1 LKASTFLL
9 NDLPVKRF
17 ARCFFRL
24 AALVATTISVA
35 SCFAPAARGT
45 TPSDPLS
52 EDAKVGSSDSANVAI
67 PGPMRSF
74 LRMAGISQKVSP
86 EEVVPLLARNVF
98 VLGYEG
104 SWPKGRPSEFLIL
117 LTHYVQQARE
127 LAALAGPD
135 GVLHVSTC
143 DDAKPLLK
151 ILGYRTRADCG
162 QRSTYL
168 ETADP
173 QRAFLTIDSG
183 FPLPD
188 LEKSLQEGRAFTY
201 PFSTSYV
208 PAPPVELDWSMKG
221 KKVDVV
227 DMLLGDPELARFY
240 WALARMD
247 AETLS
252 ALRQAHALK
261 KMVPQT
267 AILHFYGSH
276 ICVRSGRVVV
286 PGGSAAAPAWKD
298 LVGADPDS
306 PGEFIPKLVAKDGG
320 WLAAYFDD
328 LSSVPLSQQ
337 THFTEPARLRRLYEM
352 LRGKDSSDAGAGV
365 FRHDSGLFLLVTRL
379 RWEPNGDLYIPG
391 NLEVWKKIFRQKTD
405 SKIIRGWGRRAA
417 HWDHPSQLLE
427 ALFATSRIST
437 DTGPL
442 QSYLMLSELDGRRSP
457 QHRLRPETV
466 ALLAGKFSEF
476 SDQYLVFSEF
486 PDLDDACIA
495 AFLHVITSLNGIPKN
510 ALRGN
515 ALGTFQASVGLW
527 QILARQG
534 EIPGDALNDSWQKVI
549 TPFGKIGSTTQLF
562 DAGRNAVKDLLLA
575 ATGKPDASQDKII
588 NLLAGPHQS
597 APEAQRMHDL
607 IANRIRSI
615 LDEQRLV
622 SLDTLFALGDGLREG
637 AQGEVSRDTLLPLAG
652 ELREFEMPQP
662 IFRNSEREQ
671 WAAGIY
677 NNRHTEL
684 QMRNNLA
691 KIIRSPGSPEQ
702 LAEARGQ
709 LAPFLRDT
717 LVGLN
722 YAYYEPPGAQILHHN
737 PLFVRS
743 HDFAGDTV
751 VGLERLWQAPQL
763 FGAGSPAGGGAH
775 LVGSLADLP
784 YVLATA
790 EQDFIAPQNVQA
802 LIWRELVPGLLTNA
816 VVPRWWNVSQNELH
830 AVSLYQQCGEELL
843 AASAQNDELRTKVMN
858 ILSDRMIPQRSE
870 RVEHALRSGHLPEVL
885 SQLMPADTFYL
896 AAEYQRR
903 FPQDSNSFGPAGN
916 ELATLSQRY
925 PNDVNWERLSRDFGV
940 PHRVLTQSY
949 ARELLN
955 LPPVPVFMGN
965 ANRLFAETW
974 DSNNLYWARLVDE
987 KSYSPVMLNRLVPE
1001 LTRRM
1006 VEKIFATDFEDWK
1019 ALLRAAR
1026 ETGEEFR
1033 QGKIVALSRNDSSAR
1048 P

>member
-1 LKASTFLL
+1 
-9 NDLPVKRF
+9 
-17 ARCFFRL
+17 
-24 AALVATTISVA
+24 
-35 SCFAPAARGT
+35 
-45 TPSDPLS
+45 
-52 EDAKVGSSDSANVAI
+52 
-67 PGPMRSF
+67 
-74 LRMAGISQKVSP
+74 MAGISQKVSP
-86 EEVVPLLARNVF
+86 EEVIPLLAHNVF
-98 VLGYEG
+98 ALGYNNG
-104 SWPKGRPSEFLIL
+104 QRSEFLIL
-117 LTHYVQQARE
+117 LTRYVRQARE
-127 LAALAGPD
+127 LATLAGPAA
-135 GVLHVSTC
+135 VIHVSTC
-143 DDAKPLLK
+143 EEAKPLLK
-151 ILGYRTRADCG
+151 VLGYRTRADCG
-162 QRSTYL
+162 QRSTFL

-201 PFSTSYV
+201 SFSMSRV
-208 PAPPVELDWSMKG
+208 PAPPVEIDWTKKE

-252 ALRQAHALK
+252 ALRQLHVLK
-261 KMVPQT
+261 KLVPQ
-267 AILHFYGSH
+267 AAALDFYGSH
-276 ICVRSGRVVV
+276 ICIRSGRVVV
-286 PGGSAAAPAWKD
+286 PGGSAAAPAWKE
-298 LVGADPDS
+298 LVGASPDS
-306 PGEFIPKLVAKDGG
+306 PGEFIPRLFAKNSG

-328 LSSVPLSQQ
+328 LSSVPPSQQ
-337 THFTEPARLRRLYEM
+337 THFTERARLRRFYEM
-352 LRGKDSSDAGAGV
+352 FRGKDFSDAGTGV
-365 FRHDSGLFLLVTRL
+365 FRSDAGLFLLVTRL
-379 RWEPNGDLYIPG
+379 RWEPNGDAYVPG

-405 SKIIRGWGRRAA
+405 SKIIRDWGRSDA
-417 HWDHPSQLLE
+417 HGDHPDQLLE
-427 ALFATSRIST
+427 ALSAISRVPT

-457 QHRLRPETV
+457 EHRLRPETV

-486 PDLDDACIA
+486 PDLDDASIA
-495 AFLHVITSLNGIPKN
+495 AFLHVVTSLNGISKN
-510 ALRGN
+510 TLRGN
-515 ALGTFQASVGLW
+515 ALGAFQASVGLW

-534 EIPGDALNDSWQKVI
+534 EIPGATLNDSWQKVI
-549 TPFGKIGSTTQLF
+549 RPFGKIGSSTQLF
-562 DAGRNAVKDLLLA
+562 DAGRTALKELLLA
-575 ATGKPDASQDKII
+575 ATGKADTSQDKII
-588 NLLAGPHQS
+588 RLPAGPYQS
-597 APEAQRMHDL
+597 APEAQRMHEL
-607 IANRIRSI
+607 IANRIRSV
-615 LDEQRLV
+615 LDGQRLV
-622 SLDTLFALGDGLREG
+622 SLDTLLALGDGLREVT
-637 AQGEVSRDTLLPLAG
+637 QGNLSGNTLLPLAG

-662 IFRNSEREQ
+662 IFRNSERDQ

-684 QMRNNLA
+684 QMRTNLA
-691 KIIRSPGSPEQ
+691 KVIKSSSSPEQ

-751 VGLERLWQAPQL
+751 IGLERLWQAPQL

-816 VVPRWWNVSQNELH
+816 VVPRWWNVNQNELH
-830 AVSLYQQCGEELL
+830 AVRLYQQCGEELL
-843 AASAQNDELRTKVMN
+843 AAAAENDEVRNKVMN
-858 ILSDRMIPQRSE
+858 ILTDRMIPQRAE
-870 RVEHALRSGHLPEVL
+870 RVEQALRTRHLPAVL
-885 SQLMPADTFYL
+885 LQLTPADTFYL
-896 AAEYQRR
+896 TAEYQQR
-903 FPQDSNSFGPAGN
+903 FPQEPNAFGPAGE
-916 ELATLSQRY
+916 ELATLFKSY
-925 PNDVNWERLSRDFGV
+925 PDEVNWERLSRDFGV
-940 PHRVLTQSY
+940 PHRVLAQSY

-955 LPPVPVFMGN
+955 VPPSPVFMGYSS
-965 ANRLFAETW
+965 RMLAETW
-974 DSNNLYWARLVDE
+974 DSNNLDWARLADE
-987 KSYSPVMLNRLVPE
+987 KGYSPVMLNRLVRE

-1006 VEKIFATDFEDWK
+1006 VEKIFATDFEDWP

-1033 QGKIVALSRNDSSAR
+1033 QGKIVALSGNDSFSE